1 MNKEIAKRIN
11 LIKQGKVPEGYKNSD
26 VGIIPKEWGIKKLT
40 EYITSLSNG
49 TSVNA
54 GDRSIK
60 NGEIGVLKTSS
71 ITINGFKPEENKLV
85 TNGSDIKNLKV
96 YPQKDNLVI
105 VRKNTPELVGMVNY
119 IDKDYENI
127 FLPDLLW
134 QTVFKEDCYINKKYI
149 YYFLNTNYYNKLIKT
164 LATGSSKSMPNI
176 RKENFL
182 NILISIPSN
191 KEQNKI
197 SMVLSTLDKLIK
209 LKQKLLQ
216 EKQKHKKGLM
226 ERLLTGKVRLKGF
239 ERKWNKIKISQIL
252 KVRNYKSEVTEDLEL
267 YSLTI
272 EDGVTP
278 KSDRYNREFL
288 VKEDNKKYK
297 ITKYND
303 IVYNPAN
310 LRFGAIA
317 LNKIQKDVLVSPIY
331 ETLYIKDN
339 KKHDIDFISAI
350 LTSYIQIKRFSTM
363 AEGTLVERMAVK
375 IKDFINFSIKIPN
388 DLNEGKE
395 IAKILNTADKEI
407 NLLKEEIE
415 ALKQQKK
422 GLMQLIL
429 TGIVRV
435 NDKER

>member
-1 MNKEIAKRIN
+1 MNKEILERISM
-11 LIKQGKVPEGYKNSD
+11 IKQGKVPEGYTNSD
-26 VGIIPKEWGIKKLT
+26 VGIIPKEWEIKKLIK
-40 EYITSLSNG
+40 YITSLSNG

-54 GDRSIK
+54 GDRAIK
-60 NGEIGVLKTSS
+60 KGEIGVLKTSS

-85 TNGSDIKNLKV
+85 TNDSDIKNLKV
-96 YPQKDNLVI
+96 HPEKDNLII

-134 QTVFKEDCYINKKYI
+134 QTVFKEECDINRKYL

-176 RKENFL
+176 KMGNFL
-182 NILISIPSN
+182 NVLISIPIN
-191 KEQNKI
+191 KEQDKI
-197 SMVLSTLDKLIK
+197 SKILSTLDKAIE
-209 LKQKLLQ
+209 LKEKLLQ
-216 EKQKHKKGLM
+216 EKQKLKKGLM
-226 ERLLTGKVRLKGF
+226 ERILTGKVRVKGF
-239 ERKWNKIKISQIL
+239 NQKWNKVEISQIL
-252 KVRNYKSEVTEDLEL
+252 KVRNDKSEVTEDLEL

-288 VKEDNKKYK
+288 VKGDNKKYK

-317 LNKIQKDVLVSPIY
+317 LNKIEKDVLLSPIY
-331 ETLYIKDN
+331 ETLYIKDS

-350 LTSYIQIKRFSTM
+350 LTSETQIKKFSTM

-375 IKDFINFSIKIPN
+375 IKDFVDFSIKIPN
-388 DLNEGKE
+388 DLNEEME
-395 IAKILNTADKEI
+395 IAKIINTSQKEI
-407 NLLKEEIE
+407 DLLKEEINM
-415 ALKQQKK
+415 LKEQKK
-422 GLMQLIL
+422 GLMQLLL

-435 NDKER
+435 KCD